1 MDAHV
6 LNKPRRVRREKAA
19 SLDPNVV
26 DVGPGTKWQLPFK
39 KKDIDALVSSESDI
53 AAAVNQGGW
62 KAGALILYR
71 DYLREE
77 SLDPTELRIL
87 GSLMEKQLST
97 PEYYP
102 LTLNALVAAANQKS
116 NREPVMEL
124 SDSDVQRTTHG
135 HW

>member
-19 SLDPNVV
+19 ALDPNVV

-77 SLDPTELRIL
+77 SLDPTELR
-87 GSLMEKQLST
+87 GKDLSCT
-97 PEYYP
+97 C
-102 LTLNALVAAANQKS
+102 K
-116 NREPVMEL
+116 L
-124 SDSDVQRTTHG
+124 SDPCHADVLIELANASPETTKPFPCKASASS
-135 HW
+135 